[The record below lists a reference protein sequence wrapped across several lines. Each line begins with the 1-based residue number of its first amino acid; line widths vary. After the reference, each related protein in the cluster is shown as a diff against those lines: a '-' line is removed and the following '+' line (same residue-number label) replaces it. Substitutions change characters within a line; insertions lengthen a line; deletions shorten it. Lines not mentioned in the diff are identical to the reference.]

1 MELLDVGADLRV
13 VALELLV
20 HVEEALRDAGLA
32 PVAPGTGLVVTDEVM
47 GAAEDVVLLFFVD
60 LMAGAGLFLS
70 LRELFHAVSALE
82 DEVLGCERATLGL
95 DVQVSEVAPAG
106 MDLKHVPSVL
116 FTIVEVDFRAELALV
131 ATALIAFSVESVEIP
146 VLEVPFS
153 LFRLRV
159 LRVLLLKLLVLLDDL
174 VEEVNF

>member
-20 HVEEALRDAGLA
+20 HVEEALRDARLA

-47 GAAEDVVLLFFVD
+47 RAAEDVVVLFFMD

-70 LRELFHAVSALE
+70 FRKLLHAVSALE

-95 DVQVSEVAPAG
+95 DVQVTEIAPAG

-116 FTIVEVDFRAELALV
+116 ITIIEVNVWAKLALV
-131 ATALIAFSVESVEIP
+131 AAALIAFSVKSVEIP

-153 LFRLRV
+153 LFRLR
-159 LRVLLLKLLVLLDDL
+159 LLGVLLLKLLVLLDDL
-174 VEEVNF
+174 VEEVDF